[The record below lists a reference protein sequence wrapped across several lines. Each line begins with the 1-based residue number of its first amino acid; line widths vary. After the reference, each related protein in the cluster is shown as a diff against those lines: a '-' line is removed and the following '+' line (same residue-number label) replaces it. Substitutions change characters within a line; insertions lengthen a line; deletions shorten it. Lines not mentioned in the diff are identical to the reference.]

1 MMTLAKELTT
11 RIVIITI
18 FYSIISFI
26 IIERHKSML
35 DNLEI
40 SIPLFFVTFGVVTLI
55 NVIFCLRKYHVWSSK
70 K

>member
-26 IIERHKSML
+26 IIERHKSTL
-35 DNLEI
+35 GNLEI
-40 SIPLFFVTFGVVTLI
+40 SVPLFFVTFGVVTLI
-55 NVIFCLRKYHVWSSK
+55 NILFCLRKYHVWSSK

>member
-11 RIVIITI
+11 RVVIITI

-26 IIERHKSML
+26 IIERHNSTP
-35 DNLEI
+35 DNLET
-40 SIPLFFVTFGVVTLI
+40 SVPLFFVTFGVVTLI
-55 NVIFCLRKYHVWSSK
+55 NVLFCLRKYHVWSSK